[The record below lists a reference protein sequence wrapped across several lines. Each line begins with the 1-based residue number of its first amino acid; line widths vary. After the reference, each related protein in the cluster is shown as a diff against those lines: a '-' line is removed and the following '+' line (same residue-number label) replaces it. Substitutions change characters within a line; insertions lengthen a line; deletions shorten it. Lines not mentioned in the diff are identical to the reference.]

1 MKNQKFNNFRI
12 KKICESKLDIDFKK
26 GAKEL
31 SGWFKKDDKK
41 VNRITI
47 PKGRE
52 NPKRGTYKS
61 MATQLDLKVSEFDE
75 LLECPLDRKGYE
87 KILKDRPN

>member
-1 MKNQKFNNFRI
+1 MKNQKFSNFKI
-12 KKICESKLDIDFKK
+12 KKICESKLDIDFRT
-26 GAKEL
+26 GTKEL